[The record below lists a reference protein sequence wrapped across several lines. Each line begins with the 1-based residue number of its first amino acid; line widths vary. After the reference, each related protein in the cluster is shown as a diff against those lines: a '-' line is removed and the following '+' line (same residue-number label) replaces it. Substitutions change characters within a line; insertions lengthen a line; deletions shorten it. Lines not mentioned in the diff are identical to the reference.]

1 MNVPNRITLC
11 RIILSILLLVL
22 IIFPMEK
29 IGIDFP
35 EFKIA
40 NVIINSKYL
49 ICGVIFM
56 IASLTDFLDG
66 YLARKYNLVTD
77 LGKVMDAIA
86 DKVLVNGVLIVLA
99 VEGYISVVVP
109 VVIVSRDIFVD
120 SIKMVAGQKSG
131 AVGASKAGKFKTA
144 FMLVGITLLFF
155 QDIPFSLLG
164 VNFVSCTIIMIA
176 TVLSVISGIQYYV
189 KNKKYLSTHY
199 FSLYNDDLST
209 KFRNE
214 F

>member
-11 RIILSILLLVL
+11 RIILSIFLLVL
-22 IIFPMEK
+22 LIFPMEK
-29 IGIDFP
+29 VGIDFP

-49 ICGVIFM
+49 ICGIIFM

-86 DKVLVNGVLIVLA
+86 DKMLVNGVLIVLA
-99 VEGYISVVVP
+99 ANGYIGVVVP

-131 AVGASKAGKFKTA
+131 AVGASIAGKIKTV

-155 QDIPFSLLG
+155 YDLPFSLMG
-164 VNFVSCTIIMIA
+164 INWVSRVIIMIA
-176 TVLSVISGIQYYV
+176 TVLSVISGVQYYV
-189 KNKKYLSTHY
+189 KNKKYL
-199 FSLYNDDLST
+199 FDT
-209 KFRNE
+209 K
-214 F
+214 

>member
-1 MNVPNRITLC
+1 MNVPNKITLC

-22 IIFPMEK
+22 MIFPMEK

-35 EFKIA
+35 EFKISDI
-40 NVIINSKYL
+40 IINSKYL

-164 VNFVSCTIIMIA
+164 VNFVSRTIIMIA

-189 KNKKYLSTHY
+189 KNKKYL
-199 FSLYNDDLST
+199 FDT
-209 KFRNE
+209 K
-214 F
+214 

>member
-40 NVIINSKYL
+40 NVIINIKYL
-49 ICGVIFM
+49 ICGVIFI
-56 IASLTDFLDG
+56 IASLTDFLDC

-164 VNFVSCTIIMIA
+164 VNFVSRTIIMIA

-189 KNKKYLSTHY
+189 KNKKYLFKINTFFISH
-199 FSLYNDDLST
+199 FFL
-209 KFRNE
+209 
-214 F
+214 

>member
-1 MNVPNRITLC
+1 MNVPNKITLC

-35 EFKIA
+35 EFKIGD
-40 NVIINSKYL
+40 VIINSKYL
-49 ICGVIFM
+49 ICGIIFM

-164 VNFVSCTIIMIA
+164 VNFVSRTIIMIA

-189 KNKKYLSTHY
+189 KNKKYL
-199 FSLYNDDLST
+199 FDT
-209 KFRNE
+209 K
-214 F
+214 

>member
-164 VNFVSCTIIMIA
+164 VNFVSHTIIMIA

-189 KNKKYLSTHY
+189 KNKKYL
-199 FSLYNDDLST
+199 FDT
-209 KFRNE
+209 K
-214 F
+214 

>member
-1 MNVPNRITLC
+1 MNVPNKITLC

-99 VEGYISVVVP
+99 VEGFISVVVP

-131 AVGASKAGKFKTA
+131 VVGASKAGKFKTA

-155 QDIPFSLLG
+155 QDIPFSLFG
-164 VNFVSCTIIMIA
+164 VNFVSRTIIMIA

-189 KNKKYLSTHY
+189 KNKKYL
-199 FSLYNDDLST
+199 FDT
-209 KFRNE
+209 K
-214 F
+214 